1 MAGLGYI
8 CIGTSD
14 FDRARAFYDTFFG
27 ALGGREVMPAPAGIV
42 FAFASGSAVML
53 ARPYDGQP
61 ARPGNGTM
69 AAFKVDRSEDV
80 ASLHALAL
88 SLGGTDEGAPGPR
101 GHFGDFAYFR
111 DLDGNKLAVYCR
123 EKKAG

>member
-1 MAGLGYI
+1 MGSLGYI
-8 CIGTSD
+8 CIGTSN
-14 FDRARAFYDTFFG
+14 FDRALTFYDQFFG
-27 ALGGREVMPAPAGIV
+27 AMGGKAVMPAPAGIV
-42 FAFASGSAVML
+42 YAFPTGAAVMI
-53 ARPYDGQP
+53 ARPYDGQE

-69 AAFKVDRSEDV
+69 AAFKVDTLEEV
-80 ASLHALAL
+80 AKLHALAL

-111 DLDGNKLAVYCR
+111 DLDGNKLAVYFR